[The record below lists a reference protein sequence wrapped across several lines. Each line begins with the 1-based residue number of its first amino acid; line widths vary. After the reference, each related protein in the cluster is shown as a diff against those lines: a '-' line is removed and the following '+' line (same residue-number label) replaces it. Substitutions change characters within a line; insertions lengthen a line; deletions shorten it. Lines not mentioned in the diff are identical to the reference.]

1 MILFFLLCF
10 LIISASLSLPMHPR
24 AILGYLKPKY
34 SKFVK
39 TFEGPPPT
47 PSIFLSTIDVFP
59 SDGQFLIL

>member
-34 SKFVK
+34 SKLIEEVQVDLLMEDEPGIYGCLAFLK
-39 TFEGPPPT
+39 TK
-47 PSIFLSTIDVFP
+47 
-59 SDGQFLIL
+59 

>member
-1 MILFFLLCF
+1 M
-10 LIISASLSLPMHPR
+10 SLPMHPR